1 MLEAAALGDVL
12 DGELGRRLEQL
23 LGAQHLMI
31 EDVGRRGIAR
41 EGYELAVQLAGAHA
55 ELLGQR
61 VDLDAPPI
69 AEGVLD
75 EVVRPIEEALLG
87 LGELD

>member
-1 MLEAAALGDVL
+1 
-12 DGELGRRLEQL
+12 
-23 LGAQHLMI
+23 MI

-61 VDLDAPPI
+61 VDLDVPLI

-75 EVVRPIEEALLG
+75 EVVGLVEEALLSLGELYQRGLAVARG
-87 LGELD
+87 LGEPLAQAAVAL

>member
-1 MLEAAALGDVL
+1 
-12 DGELGRRLEQL
+12 
-23 LGAQHLMI
+23 MI

-41 EGYELAVQLAGAHA
+41 EGDELAVQLAGAHT

-61 VDLDAPPI
+61 VDLDVPPI

-75 EVVRPIEEALLG
+75 EVVRSIEEALLG
-87 LGELD
+87 LGELDEWGLAVARGLGEPLAQAAVPL